1 MENSNLST
9 LIFYLDQCL
18 RFATLCAETDHKTAR
33 TFFDN
38 AFGAVSLYCFM
49 TYKEHGDWE
58 TLAKSLWED
67 YKAKFEE
74 VMYH

>member
-18 RFATLCAETDHKTAR
+18 RYATIAADRDPKSVR

-58 TLAKSLWED
+58 DLAKSLWED

-74 VMYH
+74 LMYG